1 MEGTFL
7 VEIAQPK
14 IQVAKMFVG
23 QAGRLHDG
31 CKEVADRPMSLLAV
45 IGIL

>member
-1 MEGTFL
+1 MEGAFL

-23 QAGRLHDG
+23 QACRLHDG
-31 CKEVADRPMSLLAV
+31 CEEVADRPMSLLAV